1 MLRKF
6 LSSTAGASFNQE
18 LGNQTICVRKAAIK
32 REESHARMNYPEHE
46 QARPKVK
53 DCVELIYKVK
63 PSVYVVVSML
73 HVNDGEAML
82 FVNWAKY
89 FDRLQNYPS
98 SESKAKSHLSS
109 AESREIVNEVNQQVQ
124 MPRIEKCCPA
134 LYAVMTG
141 DDADGV
147 YECECKPDGTMH
159 HGFALK
165 VELPKGL
172 AILECITPEIFYKGR
187 LLANKCL
194 KMYAELYD
202 NPPFPAWKDGLDEV
216 WN

>member
-1 MLRKF
+1 MRKF

-18 LGNQTICVRKAAIK
+18 IATQTICVR
-32 REESHARMNYPEHE
+32 
-46 QARPKVK
+46 K

-73 HVNDGEAML
+73 HISDGEAML
-82 FVNWAKY
+82 FVNWAHY

-124 MPRIEKCCPA
+124 MPRIEKCCPT

-141 DDADGV
+141 EDQDGV
-147 YECECKPDGTMH
+147 YECECKPDGTMY

-165 VELPKGL
+165 AEVPKGL
-172 AILECITPEIFYKGR
+172 AILECITPELFSKGR
-187 LLANKCL
+187 MLANKCL
-194 KMYAELYD
+194 KIYLELQK

-216 WN
+216 RN